1 TESPLA
7 AGVASAFAGSSLAAH
22 RDAFSADDLVVVG
35 VRSDPEPVNSLRH
48 VVAERAVVIAH
59 AHRPQFS
66 DALEVERGM
75 ARVGLQQLVVLVR
88 NLADAL
94 REGGVLRPK
103 GRRSKRLQISF
114 DLPDLSAARALFTS
128 RSSFPAFESAL
139 I

>member
-1 TESPLA
+1 SALGGRGGFGFRGKFLCSESRCIL
-7 AGVASAFAGSSLAAH
+7 SQRS
-22 RDAFSADDLVVVG
+22 VVVG

-103 GRRSKRLQISF
+103 GRRSKMLQISF